1 MRFGHFFYPM
11 KFDDSRDEQAI
22 QECLAEAELVEE
34 LGFDPIWIAE
44 HYFTGECVYG
54 DPLVFASA
62 LAMKTKRIELGFG
75 ILELPLH
82 NPVRVAIQTAL
93 LDNLC

>member
-11 KFDDSRDEQAI
+11 KFDDSRDDEAI
-22 QECLAEAELVEE
+22 HDCLEEAVLVED
-34 LGFDPIWIAE
+34 LGFDAIWIAE

-62 LAMKTKRIELGFG
+62 LAVKNPTRHAWVRHTG
-75 ILELPLH
+75 IAAAQSGTGCNANGP
-82 NPVRVAIQTAL
+82 AG
-93 LDNLC
+93 